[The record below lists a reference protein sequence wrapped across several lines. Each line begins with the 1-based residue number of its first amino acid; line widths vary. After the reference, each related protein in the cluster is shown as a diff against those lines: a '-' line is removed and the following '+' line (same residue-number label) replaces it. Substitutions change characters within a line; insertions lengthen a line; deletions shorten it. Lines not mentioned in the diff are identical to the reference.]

1 MGESPTSVD
10 SPSSSSE
17 VEKFGITDGALFVGD
32 DLRVDLW
39 VKPAGGEPQSIMIR
53 SIDKAGVINSTF
65 LHVEGDQVRRIP
77 TFGSGI
83 ELSSE
88 TKVDAAPKQ
97 ISWNSGAANSST
109 AKREK
114 RILIKRSF
122 EIAGVAVVAAIVAM
136 MAFGAIQLRTVL
148 TGSMIPAIYPGD
160 IVVAAAPQWNTPEI
174 GKVAIYHARDLE
186 GRAVTSWAHRIIG
199 GDATNGFTMKGDA
212 NATPD
217 IGNPKIPD
225 IEGVVLFTIPRVG
238 HYLNPF
244 TIGLLVVGITL
255 ITWVKRRW

>member
-10 SPSSSSE
+10 SPSSSRE

-32 DLRVDLW
+32 DLHVDLW
-39 VKPAGGEPQSIMIR
+39 VKPAGTEPQSIMIR

-65 LHVEGDQVRRIP
+65 LHIEGDQIRRIP

-88 TKVDAAPKQ
+88 TKIEATPKQ
-97 ISWNSGAANSST
+97 ISWTSESSSKT
-109 AKREK
+109 TQVAEK
-114 RILIKRSF
+114 RILVKRAF
-122 EIAGVAVVAAIVAM
+122 EVVGVALVAAVIAM
-136 MAFGAIQLRTVL
+136 MAFGAIQIRTVL

-160 IVVAAAPQWNTPEI
+160 IVVAAAPQWNSPKI
-174 GKVAIYHARDLE
+174 GKVAIYHARDLQ

-199 GDATNGFTMKGDA
+199 GDTTDGFTMKGDA

-217 IGNPKIPD
+217 IGHPKIPD
-225 IEGVVLFTIPRVG
+225 IEGVVLFTIPKVG

-244 TIGLLVVGITL
+244 TIGLLIVGATL
-255 ITWVKRRW
+255 ISWVKRRW